1 MDERLREL
9 LEAHLDAAG
18 TVAAWARDSGA
29 LRVMLLL
36 AERREQ
42 PIVLD
47 ASPGEGLEVQLG
59 DDAWVLDG
67 DPFADLQPAVAFPE
81 PAPPASIRI
90 DPGSGEIDAPLGV
103 LESLAQGCRALATA
117 FGDAVATVEYPTADP
132 RWPMTFSAR
141 EGDPVVIAVG
151 DRHFQLGT

>member
-1 MDERLREL
+1 MDQRLREL
-9 LEAHLDAAG
+9 LDAHLDAAG

-36 AERREQ
+36 PGL

-47 ASPGEGLEVQLG
+47 ATPGEGLEVQLG
-59 DDAWVLDG
+59 EDTWVLDG
-67 DPFADLQPAVAFPE
+67 DPFAALPPTVAFPP
-81 PAPPASIRI
+81 PAPPGTIRV
-90 DPGSGEIDAPLGV
+90 DPGSGEIDAPLGT
-103 LESLAQGCRALATA
+103 LEALARGCRELAAA

-132 RWPMTFSAR
+132 RLPVTFSAR

-151 DRHFQLGT
+151 DQHFELGA